1 MNTDAKILNK
11 MLANRIQQCVKKI
24 IHHDQVGFI
33 PGAQGWSN
41 THKSVN
47 VLYHINNT
55 KDKDHMILS
64 IDVEKAFDKIQH
76 SFMIKTTNQIGIEG
90 KYLNIIKA
98 LYSKPSVNIILNG
111 EKLKSAP
118 LRSVMRQGCPLLPLL
133 FSIVLEALVR
143 AIRQEKEIK
152 GIQIG
157 NEEVKASFFTDDD
170 SVHKNP

>member
-1 MNTDAKILNK
+1 MD
-11 MLANRIQQCVKKI
+11 
-24 IHHDQVGFI
+24 
-33 PGAQGWSN
+33 
-41 THKSVN
+41 
-47 VLYHINNT
+47 
-55 KDKDHMILS
+55 
-64 IDVEKAFDKIQH
+64 
-76 SFMIKTTNQIGIEG
+76 IEG

-152 GIQIG
+152 GIQTG
-157 NEEVKASFFTDDD
+157 KKEVKVSLLADDMIPYTE
-170 SVHKNP
+170 NPKD

>member
-1 MNTDAKILNK
+1 MD
-11 MLANRIQQCVKKI
+11 
-24 IHHDQVGFI
+24 
-33 PGAQGWSN
+33 
-41 THKSVN
+41 
-47 VLYHINNT
+47 
-55 KDKDHMILS
+55 
-64 IDVEKAFDKIQH
+64 
-76 SFMIKTTNQIGIEG
+76 IEG

-157 NEEVKASFFTDDD
+157 NEEVKVSLFADDMIL
-170 SVHKNP
+170 SIENPKYSTPKLLETITNTVKLQGTNSMYKNPLCPIC